1 MDGYA
6 VLEDLGSWIES
17 SGDLV
22 YLAAPLFTV
31 VVAILPIP
39 AEIPAMVNGMAF
51 DPWWGSLVTWFF
63 ALVGA
68 QISFEIARRGGRPLC
83 ARFVPPRW
91 LERADAAALIAGWP
105 ALLLLRLVPT
115 VAFTAVNWAAGLTT
129 LRRRTFVWTTA
140 VGIAPGAIAF
150 SATGSGLHEFLR
162 DSGSAG
168 GALWLGLGLVGLLLL
183 AAIVRHRRASAARPT
198 A

>member
-1 MDGYA
+1 M
-6 VLEDLGSWIES
+6 
-17 SGDLV
+17 
-22 YLAAPLFTV
+22 T
-31 VVAILPIP
+31 
-39 AEIPAMVNGMAF
+39 
-51 DPWWGSLVTWFF
+51 
-63 ALVGA
+63 
-68 QISFEIARRGGRPLC
+68 
-83 ARFVPPRW
+83 
-91 LERADAAALIAGWP
+91 AGWP